1 MQQSEQGKLFLNCQL
16 ISPACKPGNIAFNSK
31 LIIAAAEKAV
41 AEKRALAVMP
51 ALALTGGYLED
62 LHNSGDI
69 IDQVQ
74 HYLQDILLA
83 SINWPTNFVCI
94 FGTPI
99 ITPTGQYNGVV
110 AICHGKIVA
119 TAAQS
124 QPSGRESAHFAQ
136 VPATATDL
144 PASNIFLLPI
154 FGPYNPLR
162 IELTVGDDL
171 FSYQPATCKANVLIH
186 VADAPYNY
194 AYAAKL
200 QKTAATLAENAK
212 LALISVNSGA
222 FSASDNYL
230 MQASYNA
237 YEGDLCLA
245 EETPDISDYFTEDC
259 YADDRST
266 DYLAK
271 AAALSYKHSLTC
283 SFSVPRLQAFL
294 SAKGEVPAETCACDS
309 YFDLHAP
316 VNRLFNPAPYLFQ
329 SYAAL
334 QSVNF
339 RGFAPCYLQ
348 AADQTDFYGNL
359 WRLSGLSLL
368 KRLRLT
374 RSRALVLGL
383 SGGLDST
390 VAVLSCYAAC
400 LLGQLPTDYIYA
412 VKLPGF
418 GSSGDTC
425 RQADDLVKALGLR
438 DLTINITAACKQH
451 FSDIEQPAGC
461 YDVAFENAQARERTQ
476 ILMDK
481 ANQVHGFVVGTG
493 DLSEECLGFCT
504 YNGDQMSMFNPNIGI
519 PKSMMPPLLAAFPA
533 WLKQFKTTVSSAALQ
548 AALEAISA
556 HAISPELL
564 PLDAAGQQQQAT
576 QKQVGS
582 YVLHDFFFYHLADA
596 NYCTDDL
603 LTLAYLTFSPENIA
617 ALEKSALSFAPYSN
631 VFACRTFSKEEIKA
645 TLAIF
650 TKRYISQ
657 QFKRLPA
664 PAGLNFTP
672 FNLTSSWKIPAD
684 LACNPFFHQKY

>member
-1 MQQSEQGKLFLNCQL
+1 MGSE
-16 ISPACKPGNIAFNSK
+16 
-31 LIIAAAEKAV
+31 
-41 AEKRALAVMP
+41 M
-51 ALALTGGYLED
+51 
-62 LHNSGDI
+62 
-69 IDQVQ
+69 
-74 HYLQDILLA
+74 
-83 SINWPTNFVCI
+83 CI
-94 FGTPI
+94 
-99 ITPTGQYNGVV
+99 
-110 AICHGKIVA
+110 
-119 TAAQS
+119 
-124 QPSGRESAHFAQ
+124 R
-136 VPATATDL
+136 
-144 PASNIFLLPI
+144 
-154 FGPYNPLR
+154 
-162 IELTVGDDL
+162 
-171 FSYQPATCKANVLIH
+171 
-186 VADAPYNY
+186 
-194 AYAAKL
+194 
-200 QKTAATLAENAK
+200 
-212 LALISVNSGA
+212 
-222 FSASDNYL
+222 
-230 MQASYNA
+230 
-237 YEGDLCLA
+237 
-245 EETPDISDYFTEDC
+245 
-259 YADDRST
+259 DR
-266 DYLAK
+266 
-271 AAALSYKHSLTC
+271 
-283 SFSVPRLQAFL
+283 
-294 SAKGEVPAETCACDS
+294 
-309 YFDLHAP
+309 
-316 VNRLFNPAPYLFQ
+316 
-329 SYAAL
+329 
-334 QSVNF
+334 
-339 RGFAPCYLQ
+339 
-348 AADQTDFYGNL
+348 
-359 WRLSGLSLL
+359 
-368 KRLRLT
+368 
-374 RSRALVLGL
+374 
-383 SGGLDST
+383 
-390 VAVLSCYAAC
+390 
-400 LLGQLPTDYIYA
+400 
-412 VKLPGF
+412 
-418 GSSGDTC
+418 
-425 RQADDLVKALGLR
+425 
-438 DLTINITAACKQH
+438 
-451 FSDIEQPAGC
+451 PAGC